1 MWITAADHVLS
12 PTAHPLPH
20 RAEPMR
26 YGEFTITETQHFP
39 PVAGPQCW
47 AYVTLNAEISLSLPD
62 SPALRSLLKSPRVR
76 VSVDGQW
83 LWWGLRRK
91 YPEQT
96 LAKLPGSDLI
106 LDMAAHCARN
116 GQRLLLLGSSVR
128 ANAGAIQNLRQRWP
142 ELDVAGFAPGHYELG
157 AASETSM
164 YNEAL
169 AAIHAFSPHFV
180 VLGLG
185 ARKEQHFAC
194 DMAPQLDGLVTG
206 LLCFGGAIDL
216 ISGEVK
222 RAPRL
227 WQQWGLEG
235 IYRVIQQPTRLMR
248 LFKVL
253 RVLPVLATRA
263 Y

>member
-1 MWITAADHVLS
+1 MWTTTADSALS
-12 PTAHPLPH
+12 PQAHPVQR

-26 YGEFTITETQHFP
+26 YGEFPITETQHFP
-39 PVAGPQCW
+39 PAPGPQCW
-47 AYVTLNAEISLSLPD
+47 AYVTLNAEISLSLPH
-62 SPALRSLLKSPRVR
+62 SPALQSLLKSPRAR

-91 YPEQT
+91 YPHQT
-96 LAKLPGSDLI
+96 LVKLPGSDLI
-106 LDMAAHCARN
+106 HDIAAYCARH
-116 GQRLLLLGSSVR
+116 GQRLLLLGSSAR
-128 ANAGAIQNLRQRWP
+128 ANAGAVHSLRQRWP
-142 ELDVAGFAPGHYELG
+142 ELDVAGFSPSHYQLGH
-157 AASETSM
+157 ASEAAMQS
-164 YNEAL
+164 EAL

-185 ARKEQHFAC
+185 AQKEHHFASQL
-194 DMAPQLDGLVTG
+194 APALDGLVTG

-227 WQQWGLEG
+227 WQQVGLEG
-235 IYRVIQQPTRLMR
+235 LYRVLQQPSRLMR

-253 RVLPVLATRA
+253 RVLPVLVMRA